1 MSIRLKIVLVVLP
14 LIIVTLVLTG
24 ASSFF
29 AATTGIT
36 RVAKEFLSFKAYELE
51 KYAESQW
58 ALLVENNFTG
68 RPEMVKATEGGVETF
83 ARSIVRS
90 RTELILAVNEAG
102 ELVMKTGDFELKPE
116 DKPALVELARARKSQ
131 LITREL
137 AGTERVAQGFW
148 FDPFKWYLLITE
160 EKKTFYSDIDQITVQ
175 TGIILGA
182 ASLAAVIMLLMFA
195 GYLTR
200 PLERMVGTMRAIISS
215 NDLTSRVPVEY
226 HDEIGQLSHT
236 FNIMIG
242 ELERAYAQIRKH
254 AFQAVLAKKI
264 EQRIRQI
271 FQLYVPQE
279 IINQC
284 FQDPESML
292 VGDTRVVSILFSD
305 IRGFTTISESM
316 RPDDLVNSLNR
327 YFSIMVD
334 IIMNRNGVVDKYIG
348 DAIMAFWGTPVKRE
362 DDALQSVLAGLEMI
376 NGLDE
381 FNRYQRENG
390 KQEWHIGI
398 GINYGGVTVGNIGSE
413 RKMNYTV
420 IGDMVNLASRM
431 EGLTKKYHQGLL
443 ISESLHMK
451 VKDTLPCRLVDSVA
465 VKGKTRGV
473 KIFTAKRE
481 LNAAEKKGW
490 TLHNDAMEMY
500 YKRRFREA
508 GAQFRR
514 VVELLPGDYTAQMFA
529 ARCVEYDKN
538 PPPKDWDG
546 VEIMHEK

>member
-14 LIIVTLVLTG
+14 IIIVTLVLTG

-36 RVAKEFLSFKAYELE
+36 RVAREFLGFKAYELE
-51 KYAESQW
+51 KYADSQW

-102 ELVMKTGDFELKPE
+102 EVMMKTGDFELKPDE
-116 DKPALVELARARKSQ
+116 KPALVELVKARTA
-131 LITREL
+131 LLVTRRL
-137 AGTERVAQGFW
+137 GGTERVAQGFW
-148 FDPFKWYLLITE
+148 FEPFKWYLLVTE

-182 ASLAAVIMLLMFA
+182 SSLAAVIMLLMFA

-200 PLERMVGTMRAIISS
+200 PLTRVVGTMRTIISS
-215 NDLTSRVPVEY
+215 NDLTARVSVEY

-242 ELERAYAQIRKH
+242 ELQRAYSQIKKH
-254 AFQAVLAKKI
+254 AFEAVLSKKK

-279 IINQC
+279 IIDQC
-284 FQDPESML
+284 FSNPEAML
-292 VGDTRVVSILFSD
+292 VGDDRVVPILFSD
-305 IRGFTTISESM
+305 IRGFTTISEGM
-316 RPDDLVNSLNR
+316 RPDDLVNTLNR

-376 NGLDE
+376 SGLEE

-390 KQEWHIGI
+390 KKEWNTGI
-398 GINYGGVTVGNIGSE
+398 GINYGNVTVGNIGSE

-420 IGDMVNLASRM
+420 IGDMVNLASRL
-431 EGLTKKYHQGLL
+431 EGLTKKYHQSML

-451 VKDTLPCRLVDSVA
+451 VKDALPCRLVDSVA

-473 KIFTAKRE
+473 KIYTACKE
-481 LNAAEKKGW
+481 LNGLEKKAW

-500 YKRRFREA
+500 YNRRFREA

-514 VVELLPGDYTAQMFA
+514 VIELMPGDYTAQMFVE
-529 ARCVEYDKN
+529 RCAEYDKA
-538 PPPKDWDG
+538 PPPRNWDG